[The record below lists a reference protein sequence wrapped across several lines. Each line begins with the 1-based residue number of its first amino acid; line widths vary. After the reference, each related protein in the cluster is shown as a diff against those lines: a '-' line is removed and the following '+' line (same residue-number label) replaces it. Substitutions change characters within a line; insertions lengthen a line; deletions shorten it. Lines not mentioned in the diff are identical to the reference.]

1 MTPPQLKNTYTSRE
15 VAAMTGLTARQLQ
28 WWDQHRLFASHIA
41 PRKTARGGYT
51 ERRYT
56 PVDLLELLVLAKLR
70 RQGLSV
76 SQLRTLLGTLQQQ
89 FQVRLFEAIGG
100 GGPVTL
106 LTDGRD
112 VYGRTANGDLFNM
125 LKNPLQP
132 LLMIADVPGLREL
145 SARASR
151 TRKKSR
157 RTAKT

>member
-41 PRKTARGGYT
+41 PKKTARGGYT

>member
-1 MTPPQLKNTYTSRE
+1 MTPPQLKSTYTSRE

-41 PRKTARGGYT
+41 PKKTARGGYT

-76 SQLRTLLGTLQQQ
+76 PQLRTLLDTLRLR

-106 LTDGRD
+106 LSDGHE
-112 VYGRTANGDLFNM
+112 VYGRTPNGDLFNL

-145 SARASR
+145 SARAMR
-151 TRKKSR
+151 TRRKKPPRKGS
-157 RTAKT
+157 